1 MKTLPKIDKCPCG
14 ATARLHYR
22 DDEDTRLHFIVCPRC
37 GCSSYRYIDLG
48 DAINGWNNGFFTL
61 RWDDVKRP

>member
-14 ATARLHYR
+14 AKARLHYK

-37 GCSSYRYIDLG
+37 GCSSYSYIDLG

-61 RWDDVKRP
+61 RWGDK

>member
-14 ATARLHYR
+14 STARLHYR
-22 DDEDTRLHFIVCPRC
+22 DEEDTRLHFIVCPRC
-37 GCSSYRYIDLG
+37 GCSSYSYIDLG

-61 RWDDVKRP
+61 RWGEK